1 MIEEAES
8 LQKMQNMIQ
17 TKQYSKALEI
27 ALRLGRPGNAFDTLK
42 LLSQDEIHSLV
53 KKLSNTNKFKFAHL
67 LAFLSLGLLSSI
79 WMSATDFLISAIWP
93 RREWISQL
101 ISSIACVIS
110 SFCELTR
117 A

>member
-53 KKLSNTNKFKFAHL
+53 KKLSNTNKFKL
-67 LAFLSLGLLSSI
+67 LEFWNGLQKKIYDECYRSGKYGPPGLQPVHRTPIVRFL
-79 WMSATDFLISAIWP
+79 
-93 RREWISQL
+93 
-101 ISSIACVIS
+101 
-110 SFCELTR
+110 
-117 A
+117 

>member
-42 LLSQDEIHSLV
+42 LLSQDEIHTLV
-53 KKLSNTNKFKFAHL
+53 NKLSNTNKFKL
-67 LAFLSLGLLSSI
+67 LKFWNG
-79 WMSATDFLISAIWP
+79 FQKY
-93 RREWISQL
+93 SQIIHNKYKNL
-101 ISSIACVIS
+101 Y
-110 SFCELTR
+110 F
-117 A
+117 

>member
-42 LLSQDEIHSLV
+42 LLSQDEIHTLV
-53 KKLSNTNKFKFAHL
+53 NKLSNTNKFKL
-67 LAFLSLGLLSSI
+67 LEFWNGFQKYNRIKSKI
-79 WMSATDFLISAIWP
+79 EIKK
-93 RREWISQL
+93 
-101 ISSIACVIS
+101 
-110 SFCELTR
+110 SFSVFKFD
-117 A
+117 

>member
-42 LLSQDEIHSLV
+42 LLSQDEIHTLV
-53 KKLSNTNKFKFAHL
+53 NKLSNTNKFKL
-67 LAFLSLGLLSSI
+67 LEFWNGFQKYI
-79 WMSATDFLISAIWP
+79 QISHNKYNVKK
-93 RREWISQL
+93 SY
-101 ISSIACVIS
+101 
-110 SFCELTR
+110 F
-117 A
+117 

>member
-53 KKLSNTNKFKFAHL
+53 KKLSNTNKFKL
-67 LAFLSLGLLSSI
+67 LEFWNGLQKYMMSVTAQGNPDRPVCRRCPVDRAPIVRFL
-79 WMSATDFLISAIWP
+79 
-93 RREWISQL
+93 
-101 ISSIACVIS
+101 
-110 SFCELTR
+110 
-117 A
+117 

>member
-17 TKQYSKALEI
+17 SKQYSKALEI

-53 KKLSNTNKFKFAHL
+53 KKLSNTNKFKL
-67 LAFLSLGLLSSI
+67 LEFWNGLQKIYDKCYRLGKYGPPSLQPVHRLS
-79 WMSATDFLISAIWP
+79 DFCYSM
-93 RREWISQL
+93 
-101 ISSIACVIS
+101 
-110 SFCELTR
+110 
-117 A
+117 

>member
-53 KKLSNTNKFKFAHL
+53 KKLSNTNKFKL
-67 LAFLSLGLLSSI
+67 LEFWNGLQKKYMMSVTAQGSTDRLVCSRYTVHRLS
-79 WMSATDFLISAIWP
+79 DFCNSM
-93 RREWISQL
+93 
-101 ISSIACVIS
+101 
-110 SFCELTR
+110 
-117 A
+117 

>member
-42 LLSQDEIHSLV
+42 LLSQDEIHTLV
-53 KKLSNTNKFKFAHL
+53 NKLSNTNIFKL
-67 LAFLSLGLLSSI
+67 LEFWNGFQKYSQ
-79 WMSATDFLISAIWP
+79 ISHNKYKK
-93 RREWISQL
+93 SY
-101 ISSIACVIS
+101 
-110 SFCELTR
+110 F
-117 A
+117 

>member
-42 LLSQDEIHSLV
+42 LLSQDEIHTLV
-53 KKLSNTNKFKFAHL
+53 NKLSNTNKFKL
-67 LAFLSLGLLSSI
+67 LEFWNGFQKYNRIKSKI
-79 WMSATDFLISAIWP
+79 EIKK
-93 RREWISQL
+93 
-101 ISSIACVIS
+101 
-110 SFCELTR
+110 SFSVFEFD
-117 A
+117 